1 MELNLLLDL
10 HDVGVKSG
18 GQRRLQHVF
27 IAAVRVEER
36 IAERIAG
43 WEEVDIDEFLEVLFA
58 RLQSSKNRQNAP
70 SRCSA
75 STQN

>member
-58 RLQSSKNRQNAP
+58 RLQSSKNR
-70 SRCSA
+70 
-75 STQN
+75 